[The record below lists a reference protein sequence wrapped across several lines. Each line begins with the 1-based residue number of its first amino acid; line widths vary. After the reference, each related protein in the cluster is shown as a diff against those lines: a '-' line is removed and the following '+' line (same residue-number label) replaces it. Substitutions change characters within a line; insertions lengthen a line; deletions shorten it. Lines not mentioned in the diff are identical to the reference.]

1 MATQSQYNT
10 TIQPYR
16 NISIKLEVLDFN
28 YYILDEISGVATSAN
43 FSIDADSDIRRTCN
57 INMILKDDYSS
68 DPLVKSI
75 YWQSGNPF
83 WFDKYL
89 RINIGIDDI
98 TTGETVWNNQGIY
111 LINEPSLT
119 YNATT
124 NELSFE
130 GLDLMAD
137 LTGIRNGNLE
147 GISHEIPVGTNIVSA
162 IKDILLEQNFTE
174 YILNTPPQ
182 STTPYEIKTNAG
194 GTSYDL
200 LSQLRDIN
208 ADWEMFFDVNGVF
221 YFQQIASNT
230 TSANN
235 VTPLVDME
243 TFKLLHSSAVLDTS
257 FEDVKNYIEVYGGTI
272 ETDYIFDNFYIEDE
286 QEYIQINIDGG
297 TLQYDKVYTA
307 SLVLGD
313 STQLPQIRDF
323 PIKNIYID
331 VKNIGLWQP
340 CFIDIRNTPMLY
352 DNMSYVIRFKCFY
365 GVPQQRIEAEYLG
378 YTQPFGMAWDN
389 NELSPFYVGEPKN
402 TWKSGHLY
410 AYGDKCYYSGAYWES
425 LWSPNRAIPTEG
437 SERWRK
443 LYDLTGS
450 TDAQFDKPEFKRQVR
465 IVLSGGEYDN
475 IYSNDLAM
483 QRARYELYLRS
494 ARHDN
499 IQITLLP
506 IYWIDVNQ
514 IIEYQMP
521 NEDEPSYWLVKNV
534 NTNFSVSGT
543 QNITAIRYYFN
554 K

>member
-10 TIQPYR
+10 AIQPYR
-16 NISIKLEVLDFN
+16 NISIKLEILDFD

-43 FSIDADSDIRRTCN
+43 FAINADSDIRRTCN
-57 INMILKDDYSS
+57 INMILKDDYSL
-68 DPLVKSI
+68 DPLAKSI

-98 TTGETVWNNQGIY
+98 LTGETVWNNQGIY

-119 YNATT
+119 YDATT

-137 LTGIRNGNLE
+137 LTGMRNGNLD
-147 GISHEIPVGTNIVSA
+147 GVGHEIPIGTNIVSA

-182 STTPYEIKTNAG
+182 STTPYEIKSNAG

-208 ADWEMFFDVNGVF
+208 SDWEMFFDVNGVF
-221 YFQQIASNT
+221 YFQPI
-230 TSANN
+230 ANN
-235 VTPLVDME
+235 VTSANEATPFVDAD

-257 FEDVKNYIEVYGGTI
+257 FEDVKNYVEVYGKAI
-272 ETDYIFDNFYIEDE
+272 ETSYVPKSVRIVSDGLLSIEVAESYDPFSFNGTNI
-286 QEYIQINIDGG
+286 YSFTLGSVGAMPTLLTHPITDISFNIDGDIINI
-297 TLQYDKVYTA
+297 TLQN
-307 SLVLGD
+307 
-313 STQLPQIRDF
+313 
-323 PIKNIYID
+323 PI
-331 VKNIGLWQP
+331 
-340 CFIDIRNTPMLY
+340 LY
-352 DNMSYVIRFKCFY
+352 DNMSYVFKIYKIVGEFGY
-365 GVPQQRIEAEYLG
+365 NVEYLG
-378 YTQPFGMAWDN
+378 YSQPFGLAWDD
-389 NELSPFYVGEPKN
+389 NEESPFYVGKEITSYNYASPIDNVYNKPKF
-402 TWKSGHLY
+402 
-410 AYGDKCYYSGAYWES
+410 E
-425 LWSPNRAIPTEG
+425 
-437 SERWRK
+437 
-443 LYDLTGS
+443 
-450 TDAQFDKPEFKRQVR
+450 RQVR

-483 QRARYELYLRS
+483 QRAKYELYLRS
-494 ARHDN
+494 AKHDN

-506 IYWIDVNQ
+506 IYWMDVNQ

-521 NEDEPSYWLVKNV
+521 NETEPSYWLVKNV
-534 NTNFSVSGT
+534 NTDFSVNGT
-543 QNITAIRYYFN
+543 QSITAIRYYFN

>member
-10 TIQPYR
+10 AIQPYR

-68 DPLVKSI
+68 NPVVKSI

-137 LTGIRNGNLE
+137 LTGLRNGNLD
-147 GISHEIPVGTNIVSA
+147 GVGHEIPVGSVITSA
-162 IKDILLEQNFTE
+162 IKSILQDNGFAE

-208 ADWEMFFDVNGVF
+208 PDWEMFFDVNGVF
-221 YFQQIASNT
+221 YFQPIASNA
-230 TSANN
+230 TSASA
-235 VTPLVDME
+235 VTPFVDME
-243 TFKLLHSSAVLDTS
+243 TFNLLHASAELDTS
-257 FEDVKNYIEVYGGTI
+257 FEDVKNYIEVYG
-272 ETDYIFDNFYIEDE
+272 E
-286 QEYIQINIDGG
+286 
-297 TLQYDKVYTA
+297 A
-307 SLVLGD
+307 
-313 STQLPQIRDF
+313 
-323 PIKNIYID
+323 
-331 VKNIGLWQP
+331 
-340 CFIDIRNTPMLY
+340 
-352 DNMSYVIRFKCFY
+352 
-365 GVPQQRIEAEYLG
+365 IEAEYAPTSVSIVGDDLLAINIAEHYDPTTFEGTYFYSFVLGDIEDSPQLLAHSISNISFDIDGDIKNITLRNPILYNNMSYIFKIYKVVGGEDLNVEYLG
-378 YTQPFGMAWDN
+378 YAQPFGVAWDD
-389 NELSPFYVGEPKN
+389 NEESPFYVGNEITSYNYNSPSDAVYNKPKF
-402 TWKSGHLY
+402 
-410 AYGDKCYYSGAYWES
+410 E
-425 LWSPNRAIPTEG
+425 
-437 SERWRK
+437 
-443 LYDLTGS
+443 
-450 TDAQFDKPEFKRQVR
+450 RQVR

-475 IYSNDLAM
+475 IYSNELAM
-483 QRARYELYLRS
+483 QRAKYELYLRS
-494 ARHDN
+494 AKHDN
-499 IQITLLP
+499 IRITLVP
-506 IYWIDVNQ
+506 IYWMDVNQ
-514 IIEYQMP
+514 IIEYQIP
-521 NEDEPSYWLVKNV
+521 NESEPSYWLVKDV
-534 NTNFSVSGT
+534 STDFSVGGNQT
-543 QNITAIRYYFN
+543 ITAVRYYFN
-554 K
+554 R